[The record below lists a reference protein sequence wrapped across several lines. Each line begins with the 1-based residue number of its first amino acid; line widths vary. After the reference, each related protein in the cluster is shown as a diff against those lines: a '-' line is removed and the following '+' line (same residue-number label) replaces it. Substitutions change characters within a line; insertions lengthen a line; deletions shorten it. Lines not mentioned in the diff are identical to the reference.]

1 MDKRGFLQV
10 IVHSG
15 RGLPPADVAILSKP
29 TSDPY
34 CVVSLGK
41 QSHKTSTVDKDLNPA
56 WEERFNFRLASAGAS
71 FVQWASGASQNRRV
85 LAPQYLDIVVY
96 DEDTW
101 KHHDL
106 LGKYSLDLKP
116 LLSEPNQWQ
125 KKEVTLVV
133 AEGQKP
139 GSHNTITIS
148 VRWEPAPA
156 LNPYALRV
164 LGFSCFAVA
173 AAASFLAANCRWEP
187 ASASKGS
194 LKQAGVGCAMV
205 LASLSLLLATLMHL
219 VLAHVSIGGLVD
231 VLEQLEMGPVPKPQ
245 GEEGEAP
252 PSILKC
258 YARPRKLAF
267 YEVSVSPTIDLSGLG
282 VPILLIA
289 WALPLAGA
297 ALASL
302 GIGLQISQTWTL
314 HLQAGQVLAMAG
326 ILKVF
331 VGYCFIIRAEGDR
344 SAAPVDSSSLSKWPS
359 RSFLQREVQLQKQE
373 AASNSLASSTN
384 SDLTMGAEASSRQR
398 KRDGPARFFDKLRG
412 QPEVEEN

>member
-41 QSHKTSTVDKDLNPA
+41 QSHRTSTVDKDLNPA
-56 WEERFNFRLASAGAS
+56 WEEHFNFRLASAGAS
-71 FVQWASGASQNRRV
+71 FVQWASGASKNRRV

-106 LGKYSLDLKP
+106 LGRYSLDLKP
-116 LLSEPNQWQ
+116 LLAEPNQWQ
-125 KKEVTLVV
+125 KKEVTLIV

-139 GSHNTITIS
+139 GSHNTITVS

-164 LGFSCFAVA
+164 LGFCCFAVA

-187 ASASKGS
+187 AGGS
-194 LKQAGVGCAMV
+194 EGSVKQPGVGCAMV
-205 LASLSLLLATLMHL
+205 LASLSLLLATLIHL
-219 VLAHVSIGGLVD
+219 VLAHFSCGGLVN
-231 VLEQLEMGPVPKPQ
+231 VLEQLEMGPVPKPPSD
-245 GEEGEAP
+245 EGEAP
-252 PSILKC
+252 HILKC

-267 YEVSVSPTIDLSGLG
+267 YEVSVSPTIDLSGLR

-289 WALPLAGA
+289 WALPVAGA

-302 GIGLQISQTWTL
+302 GIGLQISQAWTI
-314 HLQAGQVLAMAG
+314 HLQAGQVFATAV
-326 ILKVF
+326 IASVC
-331 VGYCFIIRAEGDR
+331 VGYCFIIRAEGDH
-344 SAAPVDSSSLSKWPS
+344 SGLADSSSPSKWPS
-359 RSFLQREVQLQKQE
+359 RSFMQRAVQLKKQE
-373 AASNSLASSTN
+373 DASIAAASSN
-384 SDLTMGAEASSRQR
+384 SDNLSMTSEASIRQR
-398 KRDGPARFFDKLRG
+398 KRDGPARFFEKLRG
-412 QPEVEEN
+412 QPEGEEN